1 MKQLFISVALIS
13 LLGSGVAWAAEKP
26 AGLVGTH
33 GQSELSTQAS
43 SMLPLCAS
51 CHGIEGISTEGMY
64 PNLAGQKVEYLV
76 KQLQQFKTRERND
89 PIMSPM
95 AEPLSPEM
103 VNELAGYF
111 SSLK

>member
-1 MKQLFISVALIS
+1 
-13 LLGSGVAWAAEKP
+13 
-26 AGLVGTH
+26 
-33 GQSELSTQAS
+33 
-43 SMLPLCAS
+43 
-51 CHGIEGISTEGMY
+51 MY

-76 KQLQQFKTRERND
+76 KQLQQFKSRERND

-103 VNELAGYF
+103 VNELAAYF